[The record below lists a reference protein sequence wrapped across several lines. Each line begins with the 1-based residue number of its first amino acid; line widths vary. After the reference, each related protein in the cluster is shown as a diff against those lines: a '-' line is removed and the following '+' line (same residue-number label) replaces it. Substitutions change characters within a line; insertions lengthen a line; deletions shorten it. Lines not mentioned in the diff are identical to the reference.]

1 MSKDK
6 DTKDAGAKVVV
17 AESPAEAVAL
27 TPAPQ
32 PQPASADEVSYV
44 ANRPY
49 SAGEP
54 PDIVPARVKRQVG
67 ADPNI
72 LDLIVEGPGGEDVEV
87 LNVRRSDRQEP
98 GTWFEG
104 GK

>member
-1 MSKDK
+1 MSSKLDK
-6 DTKDAGAKVVV
+6 ETKGVEEKGAGVVTT
-17 AESPAEAVAL
+17 AA
-27 TPAPQ
+27 AP
-32 PQPASADEVSYV
+32 PQAREVQYV
-44 ANRPY
+44 GTRPL

-67 ADPNI
+67 DDPNL
-72 LDLIVEGPGGEDVEV
+72 LDLIIEGPDGNDAEV

-98 GTWFEG
+98 GAWFEG

>member
-1 MSKDK
+1 MSSKPDK
-6 DTKDAGAKVVV
+6 ETKDAGSKT
-17 AESPAEAVAL
+17 EAVTAGSAA
-27 TPAPQ
+27 PA
-32 PQPASADEVSYV
+32 ASQARDIKYV
-44 ANRPY
+44 GTRPL

-67 ADPNI
+67 DDPNM
-72 LDLIVEGPGGEDVEV
+72 LDLIIVGPGGEDVEV

-98 GTWFEG
+98 GTWFEV